1 MNKNSR
7 RTNTFLFVGS
17 FIIISFTF
25 LGMIT
30 GSTTIEKIMKNMVT
44 ATSIGV
50 LACLC
55 YAIFLASYNFYK
67 VQKAYNLLLYFVD
80 YLNTL
85 KKEQRDSYFKGYSA
99 EKMTEVKRDFD
110 KEISKVE
117 KLITSDIEFCLNK
130 LSPSIYIP
138 PASHYINKIA
148 CLIIL
153 KYLQYHKYLYCILY

>member
-1 MNKNSR
+1 MKKNSR
-7 RTNTFLFVGS
+7 GTKTFLLVGS

-30 GSTTIEKIMKNMVT
+30 GSTTIEKIMEGLLI

-55 YAIFLASYNFYK
+55 YAIILASYNFYK
-67 VQKAYNLLLYFVD
+67 VQKAYNTLMYFVD

-85 KKEQRDSYFKGYSA
+85 KTEQRDSYFKGYSA
-99 EKMTEVKRDFD
+99 ERMTEVEQDFD

-117 KLITSDIEFCLNK
+117 KLITSDIEFCLNGFEMFLNRK
-130 LSPSIYIP
+130 QRQTVS
-138 PASHYINKIA
+138 N
-148 CLIIL
+148 II
-153 KYLQYHKYLYCILY
+153 KSRESSRA